1 MILKA
6 LYDLAVREG
15 LMEDPDFEQRR
26 VPWVIRIDGRGRF
39 LGLFENEAKLWVPR
53 QPKHTNRVQAHFLV
67 CHARY
72 VLGLSGRTGKQV
84 GRDALC
90 AAAFVQGTE
99 TVARDTQDSGAL
111 ALLEF
116 LKRRQESLPSI
127 LETRSSEEWSGSEE
141 IAFAVDADGGRFVH
155 ERQALQQYWR
165 QHRQSELRGTAAS
178 TRCLV
183 TGQVSPPARLHG
195 FVKRVPPPN
204 PMGTALVSFN
214 KEAFTSH
221 SLEQG
226 ENAPISRSAAE
237 GYVAA
242 LNYLL
247 ERTPS
252 RAYRYGVRVG
262 NEAVTVFWTREKN
275 ETPDLLAALL
285 DPTEEEALATAESP
299 WKGIEPVA
307 ADLTPFYALTLSGN
321 AARLVV
327 RDWFESTARAVKEN
341 LKRYFADLRLGEGEP
356 RPLPIPRLLASL
368 RGRGEGTGLSPDLGA
383 RLFRAAL
390 RGGAF
395 PREIVGAALR
405 RLRLDDARW
414 QLDCRCALIKAAL
427 LRLPSSGRQPWEV
440 TVSLDET
447 NRQVPYLLGRLFAV
461 LERLQGYAL
470 RDLNVTIRDRYFGSA
485 SATPALVFPRL
496 LRLSVFH
503 AAKAEGAGWL
513 ERIKG
518 QVIDALPPEPFPR
531 VLSLEQ
537 QGLFAIGYYH
547 QREWFFRGKEGTAQT
562 QQEV

>member
-6 LYDLAVREG
+6 LYDLGVREG
-15 LMEDPDFEQRR
+15 LMEDPDFEQRK
-26 VPWVIRIDGRGRF
+26 VDWMIRIDRHGKF
-39 LGLFENEAKLWVPR
+39 LGLFQNEAKLWVPR
-53 QPKHTNRVQAHFLV
+53 QLKHTSRVEAHFLV

-72 VLGLSGRTGKQV
+72 VLGLSKRTGRQV
-84 GRDALC
+84 GRDADC
-90 AAAFVQGTE
+90 AAAFLKRTE
-99 TVARDTQDSGAL
+99 TVARETEDPGAI
-111 ALLEF
+111 ALLKFLNRREEF
-116 LKRRQESLPSI
+116 LPSI
-127 LETRSSEEWSGSEE
+127 LETRPSEEWSGSEE
-141 IAFAVDADGGRFVH
+141 IAFAVDSDDGRFVH

-165 QHRQSELRGTAAS
+165 AHRQRELRRAARS

-183 TGQVSPPARLHG
+183 TGQVSPPVPLHG
-195 FVKRVPPPN
+195 SVKRVPPPH
-204 PMGTALVSFN
+204 PTGSALVSFD
-214 KEAFTSH
+214 KEAFASH
-221 SLEQG
+221 ALEQG
-226 ENAPISRSAAE
+226 ENAPVSRQAAE

-262 NEAVTVFWTREKN
+262 DDAVTVFWTRDKN

-285 DPTEEEALATAESP
+285 DPTQEEALATAESP
-299 WKGIEPVA
+299 WRGIEPVA
-307 ADLTPFYALTLSGN
+307 ADLTPFYALTVSAN

-341 LKRYFADLRLGEGEP
+341 LQQYFADLRLGEGEP
-356 RPLPIPRLLASL
+356 RPLPISRLLASL
-368 RGRGEGTGLSPDLGA
+368 KGRGEGTGLPPDLGV

-390 RGGAF
+390 RGEPF

-405 RLRLDDARW
+405 RLRLDDGPQ
-414 QLDCRCALIKAAL
+414 QLHCRCALIKASL
-427 LRLPSSGRQPWEV
+427 LRLPSSGRNPREV

-470 RDLNVTIRDRYFGSA
+470 GDLNVTIRERYFGSA

-503 AAKAEGAGWL
+503 AAKAERAGWL

-547 QREWFFRGKEGTAQT
+547 QREWFFRGKEESALT